1 MPSSFRNET
10 DFVHIPP
17 DDAFVGLKNVRGLF
31 NTRDRAEHT
40 RKRKIVSSTFAQKVC
55 DCAAAAVLAA
65 TSAS

>member
-55 DCAAAAVLAA
+55 DWSVVLTAM
-65 TSAS
+65 SAS